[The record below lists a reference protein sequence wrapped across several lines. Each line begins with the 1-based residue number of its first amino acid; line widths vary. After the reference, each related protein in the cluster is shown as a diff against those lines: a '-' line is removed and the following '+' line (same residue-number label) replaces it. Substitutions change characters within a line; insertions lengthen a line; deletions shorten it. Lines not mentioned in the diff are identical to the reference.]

1 MPAISI
7 KKTYIDL
14 LEALGSANT
23 IVEDAIRKY
32 LIDKSVERVEKSRRK
47 IEEFERR
54 YDSNYAKFIDAI
66 SNDEGLKAIEKI
78 SPNWEEDMTEWEY
91 WEKELAEWKTRLED
105 ILMKS

>member
-1 MPAISI
+1 MLAISI
-7 KKTYIDL
+7 KKAYIDI

-23 IVEDAIRKY
+23 VVEDAIRKY
-32 LIDKSVERVEKSRRK
+32 LIYKSVERVEKSRRK

-54 YDSNYAKFIDAI
+54 YDTNYAKFIDAI

-91 WEKELAEWKTRLED
+91 WEKELAEWKTKLEG
-105 ILMKS
+105 ILIKS

>member
-32 LIDKSVERVEKSRRK
+32 LIDKSVERVDKSRRK
-47 IEEFERR
+47 IEQFERK
-54 YDSNYAKFIDAI
+54 YDCNYARFVEMV

-91 WEKELAEWKTRLED
+91 WEKELAEWKLRLEN